1 MNGVQILHDLS
12 KQVRVVYKE
21 RTIDGDNMEYQQI
34 IESMQNL
41 SGAHIWLVMAVLV
54 FAVCAVLTFI
64 TFQQFTRHQDNFKS
78 HSSQEEPGAVLIDT
92 SNSTSIAKY
101 KISEKPAMIGRI
113 EASDSDI
120 YDSIVV
126 PESTVG
132 RRHAVIE
139 YEKEAFW
146 IQDQG
151 SVNGSYVNGQRIEE
165 KHRLRDGDYIKIHK
179 YTFQFLEKFANGMS
193 RSENEFEALAQISQV
208 LPLTQPGLSMRTND
222 VLPERGYQNETMLE
236 MPRHEKQV
244 ETEQQRTQVLY
255 KNEMEPEIT
264 QIKRDNRDLSD
275 QEIRKNI
282 QDMTVQL
289 FMSPNDDKTERL
301 YSELLDA
308 PPVNQ
313 PDYSK
318 ERASSLSRLKLS
330 PDIGEQVQKA
340 LGEFFEDPLDDMFS
354 SSRLELTE
362 KGDKLTQMGHFSTH
376 SPISNSVY
384 EKSRK
389 E

>member
-1 MNGVQILHDLS
+1 
-12 KQVRVVYKE
+12 
-21 RTIDGDNMEYQQI
+21 MEYQQI
-34 IESMQNL
+34 IESIQNL
-41 SGAHIWLVMAVLV
+41 SGAHIWLVIAVCV

-64 TFQQFTRHQDNFKS
+64 TFQQFTRHQDNFNN
-78 HSSQEEPGAVLIDT
+78 HSSQEGPGAILVDT
-92 SNSTSIAKY
+92 SDSTSIAKY
-101 KISEKPAMIGRI
+101 ILSEKPAMIGRI
-113 EASDSDI
+113 EASDSDL

-126 PESTVG
+126 PESTIG

-139 YEKEAFW
+139 YEKGAFW

-165 KHRLRDGDYIKIHK
+165 KHRLRDGDYIKVHK
-179 YTFQFLEKFANGMS
+179 FTFQFLERFTNGLD
-193 RSENEFEALAQISQV
+193 RTENEFEAIEQISPA
-208 LPLTQPGLSMRTND
+208 LSLTQPDLNMQPND
-222 VLPERGYQNETMLE
+222 VLANSGYQNETVLE
-236 MPRHEKQV
+236 IPRYKKQA
-244 ETEQQRTQVLY
+244 ETDHQRTQVLY
-255 KNEMEPEIT
+255 RNEMQPEVT
-264 QIKRDNRDLSD
+264 QIKSDNRDLSD

-308 PPVNQ
+308 PPVSQ

-340 LGEFFEDPLDDMFS
+340 LGEFFEDPLDDLYTS
-354 SSRLELTE
+354 PRLELTE
-362 KGDKLTQMGHFSTH
+362 KGNLLTRMGHFSTR
-376 SPISNSVY
+376 SPISSSVY